1 MADASDDKEI
11 LLFLCY
17 WDEDK
22 DRAASRK
29 MWTKLWNPD
38 TAPEMPARSH
48 FAGDL
53 PGTAE
58 PGGGGHVP
66 PNVFRIDKE
75 VIKASCAPHPPNI
88 ESLKVPPPPISK
100 LLRGPCLY
108 IFAWSPALPHFREI
122 PRIKAHD
129 ANGRNIVG
137 QQHATLLGLTCC
149 VRLHG
154 TTTMLAL
161 VAYGLKPVKL
171 LDPYLPRK
179 QTQHC
184 LPKTTNNTQQ
194 RRDLLHPFVW
204 AFMIFIW

>member
-17 WDEDK
+17 CDEDK

-58 PGGGGHVP
+58 PGGEGHVP

-75 VIKASCAPHPPNI
+75 VIKASCAPPPPQYRVTKGAPTPN
-88 ESLKVPPPPISK
+88 LKVAPRSLLTHFRLIS
-100 LLRGPCLY
+100 R
-108 IFAWSPALPHFREI
+108 SPAF
-122 PRIKAHD
+122 
-129 ANGRNIVG
+129 
-137 QQHATLLGLTCC
+137 
-149 VRLHG
+149 
-154 TTTMLAL
+154 
-161 VAYGLKPVKL
+161 
-171 LDPYLPRK
+171 
-179 QTQHC
+179 
-184 LPKTTNNTQQ
+184 
-194 RRDLLHPFVW
+194 
-204 AFMIFIW
+204 